1 MSDTLRG
8 MFDPDAS
15 TVPGT
20 VKEASRIMHTDV
32 LAEDPS
38 DAAG

>member
-20 VKEASRIMHTDV
+20 VKEASRIVHTGHGCADV
-32 LAEDPS
+32 
-38 DAAG
+38 AG

>member
-15 TVPGT
+15 TVPGGANGMKGP
-20 VKEASRIMHTDV
+20 VRV
-32 LAEDPS
+32 
-38 DAAG
+38 